1 MLTSAGVRLGVL
13 ILPEH
18 RWSTAAPIWRR
29 VEDLGFDHAWTFDH
43 IAWRELRDEPWFASI
58 PTLTAAALATSTLRL
73 GTLVASPNFRHP
85 VPFAR
90 ELLTLDDIS
99 GGRLTVGLGAGGI
112 GWDATILDQEA
123 WSPKERTDRFTEF
136 VTLLDRVLREPEV
149 TATGRYYGADGAR
162 SYPGCVQRPRVPLA
176 IAAIGPRGMRLA
188 ADHAEIWVSN
198 GDRTS
203 NTPTVAA
210 TEGAEMI
217 RRQMVALDLACETAE
232 RDPTSL
238 RRLVLLGGQL
248 AAGTE
253 SRAAFQET
261 KGAYAEVGVTDLVVP
276 WPRPSEPFAGDPAV
290 LEHLID

>member
-1 MLTSAGVRLGVL
+1 VRLGVL

-18 RWSTAAPIWRR
+18 RWSIAAPMWRR

-58 PTLTAAALATSTLRL
+58 PTLTAAALATSTLRV

-99 GGRLTVGLGAGGI
+99 GGRLTVGLGSGGV
-112 GWDATILDQEA
+112 GWDATILGQEA
-123 WSPKERTDRFTEF
+123 WSPRERTDRFTEF
-136 VTLLDRVLREPEV
+136 VTLLDKVLREPEV
-149 TATGRYYGADGAR
+149 SATGRYYEADGAR
-162 SYPGCVQRPRVPLA
+162 SNPGCVQRPRVPFA

-188 ADHAEIWVSN
+188 AEHAEIWVSN
-198 GDRTS
+198 GDRTP
-203 NTPTVAA
+203 NGPTIAPA
-210 TEGAEMI
+210 EGADMI
-217 RRQMVALDLACETAE
+217 RRQMMALDRACEAAG
-232 RDPTSL
+232 RDPASL

-248 AAGTE
+248 AAGMG

-261 KGAYAEVGVTDLVVP
+261 KGAYHEVGVTDLVVH
-276 WPRPSEPFAGDPAV
+276 WPRPSDPFAGDPAD
-290 LEHLID
+290 LEHLVA